1 MRDLVIKIKK
11 ALQSIE
17 EEKGEFRIK
26 CLVAKEPSNM
36 LWDLILSAEWFED
49 DLMKRLDYLSERILG
64 DFDIDCMLHFSGI
77 ITYTVKSSHPLLEML
92 RMVQENNRIGK
103 YSDLGQGYVIVDSHS
118 ELAQLIIPLNNSEIL
133 VPA

>member
-1 MRDLVIKIKK
+1 MRNLVIKIKK
-11 ALQSIE
+11 ALHSIE
-17 EEKGEFRIK
+17 EEKGEFKIK
-26 CLVAKEPSNM
+26 CLVAKDPSKM

>member
-1 MRDLVIKIKK
+1 MQDLVIKIKK

-17 EEKGEFRIK
+17 EEKGAFKIK
-26 CLVAKEPSNM
+26 CLVAKDPSDM

-92 RMVQENNRIGK
+92 RVVQENNRIGK
-103 YSDLGQGYVIVDSHS
+103 YSDLGQGYVIVGSHS
-118 ELAQLIIPLNNSEIL
+118 ELAQLIIPLNNSEIM

>member
-1 MRDLVIKIKK
+1 MQDLVIKIKK

-26 CLVAKEPSNM
+26 CLVAKDPSNM

-103 YSDLGQGYVIVDSHS
+103 YSDLGQGYVIIDSHS

>member
-1 MRDLVIKIKK
+1 MRDLVVKIKK

-26 CLVAKEPSNM
+26 CLVAKDPSNM

>member
-17 EEKGEFRIK
+17 EEKGAFNIK
-26 CLVAKEPSNM
+26 CLVAKDPSNM

-64 DFDIDCMLHFSGI
+64 DFDIDCMLHFSAI
-77 ITYTVKSSHPLLEML
+77 ITYTVNSSHPLLEML
-92 RMVQENNRIGK
+92 RVVQENNRIGK

-118 ELAQLIIPLNNSEIL
+118 ELAQLIIPLNNAEIL

>member
-26 CLVAKEPSNM
+26 CLVAKDPSNM

>member
-17 EEKGEFRIK
+17 EEKGEFKIK
-26 CLVAKEPSNM
+26 CLVAKDPSNM

>member
-26 CLVAKEPSNM
+26 CLVAKDPSNM

-103 YSDLGQGYVIVDSHS
+103 YSDLGQGYVIIDSHS

>member
-1 MRDLVIKIKK
+1 
-11 ALQSIE
+11 
-17 EEKGEFRIK
+17 
-26 CLVAKEPSNM
+26 M

-77 ITYTVKSSHPLLEML
+77 ITYTVTSSHPLLEML
-92 RMVQENNRIGK
+92 RVVQENNRIGK

>member
-26 CLVAKEPSNM
+26 CLVAKDPSDM

-77 ITYTVKSSHPLLEML
+77 ITYTVKSSHPLLDML
-92 RMVQENNRIGK
+92 RVVQENNRIGK

>member
-26 CLVAKEPSNM
+26 CLVAKDPSNM

-77 ITYTVKSSHPLLEML
+77 ITYTVTSSHPLLEML
-92 RMVQENNRIGK
+92 RVVQENNRIGK

>member
-1 MRDLVIKIKK
+1 MRDLVVKIKK

-26 CLVAKEPSNM
+26 CLVAKDPSNM

-133 VPA
+133 APA

>member
-1 MRDLVIKIKK
+1 MRNLVIKIKK

-17 EEKGEFRIK
+17 EEKGEFKIK
-26 CLVAKEPSNM
+26 CLVAKDPSNM

-77 ITYTVKSSHPLLEML
+77 ITYSTNSSLPFLEML
-92 RMVQENNRIGK
+92 RMVQENNRLGK

-118 ELAQLIIPLNNSEIL
+118 ESAQLIIPLNNSEIL